1 MWIED
6 PNWPS
11 GWRYEPTEP
20 RAEATYLLP
29 AYTTPNRHVLR
40 EDTSVSQSNSGQG
53 DGLVSYDPEDPHDPT
68 LDQAPDG
75 PATWTGSLPDP
86 VQPAISVC
94 PTCGTAVARD
104 RLR

>member
-53 DGLVSYDPEDPHDPT
+53 DGLVSYDPNDPHDPN
-68 LDQAPDG
+68 QADVDPLG
-75 PATWTGSLPDP
+75 HGPDP
-86 VQPAISVC
+86 FDPTPPNVAVC